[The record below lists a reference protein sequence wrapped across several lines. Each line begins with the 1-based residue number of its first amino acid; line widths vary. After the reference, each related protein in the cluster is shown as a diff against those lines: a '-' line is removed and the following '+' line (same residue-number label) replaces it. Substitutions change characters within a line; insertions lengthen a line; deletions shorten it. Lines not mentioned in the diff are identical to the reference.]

1 MDYRSKFYAS
11 QSLQAYSA
19 IIDCNDIGN
28 WRNRFCW
35 TGSDPAASRYGPA
48 CAHLAPSFEGVAKFA
63 TQHTGGGGS
72 MQP

>member
-19 IIDCNDIGN
+19 IIDCNDFGN

-35 TGSDPAASRYGPA
+35 TGSDPATRRHGSIRAN
-48 CAHLAPSFEGVAKFA
+48 LAPSIEGVAKFTA
-63 TQHTGGGGS
+63 QHTGRGS
-72 MQP
+72 SVQP